1 MLHRGALGQR
11 EVVDQRG
18 GLAREGARL
27 DGRTLAPAPPVV
39 GAVRGDGVL
48 GLGAVAVGTGG
59 GRGGRSGRAHTLVGR
74 VEQLPVLVGPA
85 VVHLLA
91 ALRRHG
97 HSHSMVPGGFDVTS
111 SATRFTPSTSLMMRE
126 AMRST
131 RS

>member
-1 MLHRGALGQR
+1 MLHGGPLGDGQ
-11 EVVDQRG
+11 VIDQRG
-18 GLAREGARL
+18 RASRKGARRGGGTPAVAAAVVGTVGRGAGRLAR
-27 DGRTLAPAPPVV
+27 
-39 GAVRGDGVL
+39 RGLVL
-48 GLGAVAVGTGG
+48 VLG
-59 GRGGRSGRAHTLVGR
+59 GRGGRAHLFVGDL
-74 VEQLPVLVGPA
+74 EQACV
-85 VVHLLA
+85 LA